1 MMVALSQNQNIFL
14 THFWAQN
21 FDIHIIWLPTL
32 VQWRPNRKQNSLI
45 LCRRLPYKEFDW
57 NSDRLRF
64 WVGRRKSFLIP
75 IFGILLSLEVAKTR
89 FVNASITIIIHS
101 HHHLVTSL
109 VTASNWLPK
118 MSITMLSVLR
128 GNQEVKKI
136 TLTLYKKLWTL
147 YFIILGTQICYKLDQ
162 ALLVMSDPLHWKGW

>member
-1 MMVALSQNQNIFL
+1 MVALSQDENIFL
-14 THFWAQN
+14 TNFSAQN
-21 FDIHIIWLPTL
+21 VYKHIIWWP
-32 VQWRPNRKQNSLI
+32 VWVKWRPNRKHSLI
-45 LCRRLPYKEFDW
+45 LCRWLPYKEFDW

-64 WVGRRKSFLIP
+64 WVGRRKNFHSYFWHSSFFRSRQDKACQCLHHHH
-75 IFGILLSLEVAKTR
+75 
-89 FVNASITIIIHS
+89 HS

-136 TLTLYKKLWTL
+136 TLTLYQKLWTL
-147 YFIILGTQICYKLDQ
+147 FFRTLGTGNQVHKYVTKSIRYT
-162 ALLVMSDPLHWKGW
+162 KG

>member
-1 MMVALSQNQNIFL
+1 MMVALSQDQKIFL
-14 THFWAQN
+14 THFFAQD
-21 FDIHIIWLPTL
+21 FDIHIIRWPTW
-32 VQWRPNRKQNSLI
+32 VKWGPNWKQNSLI

-64 WVGRRKSFLIP
+64 WVGRRKNLLIP
-75 IFGILLSLEVAKTR
+75 IFGILLSLDQL
-89 FVNASITIIIHS
+89 VNASITIII
-101 HHHLVTSL
+101 VIITSL

-136 TLTLYKKLWTL
+136 TLTLFQKLWTL
-147 YFIILGTQICYKLDQ
+147 YFRTLGTQICYKN
-162 ALLVMSDPLHWKGW
+162 VTKNIRYTKG

>member
-1 MMVALSQNQNIFL
+1 MVALSKDQKIFL
-14 THFWAQN
+14 THITAQN
-21 FDIHIIWLPTL
+21 FDIHIIWWPTW
-32 VQWRPNRKQNSLI
+32 VKWRQPRKQNSLI

-64 WVGRRKSFLIP
+64 WVSRRKNYLIP
-75 IFGILLSLEVAKTR
+75 IFGIPLFFWKSPRSVVQCLHHHH
-89 FVNASITIIIHS
+89 HS

-136 TLTLYKKLWTL
+136 TLTLYQKLWTL
-147 YFIILGTQICYKLDQ
+147 YFRILRTVTKNIR
-162 ALLVMSDPLHWKGW
+162 